1 MLTAVVSVVLACL
14 LWPGRSGSLGNSRR
28 GPAPLV
34 GDPTARAPTVL
45 GRVSRLPRPGRIGRA
60 GRRDPGAGWVADFA
74 EVVAI
79 GLEAGLDLP
88 SAALASARSPVV
100 LAAAP
105 WLARHLEGQAERGRG
120 VTTLLEAGAG
130 VTADERR
137 DLSVLVAAWR
147 LAEVVGAG
155 ASAVTASAAA
165 AIRDRGAAAER
176 TAVVVAGP
184 RTSLV
189 LLSALPMAGPVAAL
203 VVGMPPARLYDSA
216 AARVL
221 AAVGLALTAGGWW
234 WSRWLLHR
242 ARRAGHT
249 DGAAR

>member
-14 LWPGRSGSLGNSRR
+14 IWPGRSGPPDDPRS

-34 GDPTARAPTVL
+34 GDPAARAPRVL
-45 GRVSRLPRPGRIGRA
+45 GRLGQLPRSGRLSRA
-60 GRRDPGAGWVADFA
+60 GRRDPSAGWVADFA

-88 SAALASARSPVV
+88 SAALASARSPAVV
-100 LAAAP
+100 AAAP
-105 WLARHLEGQAERGRG
+105 WLARHLEGEVERGRG
-120 VTTLLEAGAG
+120 VTTLLEAGPG

-137 DLSVLVAAWR
+137 DLSALVAAWR

-165 AIRDRGAAAER
+165 SVRDRAAAAER

-184 RTSLV
+184 RASMV
-189 LLSALPMAGPVAAL
+189 LLSALPLAGPVAAL
-203 VVGMPPARLYDSA
+203 VVGMTPARLYDSA
-216 AARVL
+216 ASRVL
-221 AAVGLALTAGGWW
+221 AAIGLALTAGGWC
-234 WSRWLLHR
+234 WSRWLLRR
-242 ARRAGHT
+242 ARRPGHT